1 MKKFALLGVCAAL
14 AMSAVS
20 VAPAAYA
27 AEGGDTPNA
36 YTECGIG
43 ASLFPN
49 NGGLAAVSNVIWD
62 WGTTALSSALSSPS
76 QCNGGKAKTA
86 MLVGKTYAG
95 LEADIATGEGKYL
108 TAVADVMACSTSS
121 RSAMYAEVR
130 NNFAAEAAKPAFAS
144 KNTADKGEALYLI
157 VEQAGVNAKCTAI

>member
-1 MKKFALLGVCAAL
+1 MKKSVLLGACAAL
-14 AMSAVS
+14 VMSVVS

-27 AEGGDTPNA
+27 AEGDRQPSA

-43 ASLFPN
+43 ATLFPD

-62 WGTTALSSALSSPS
+62 WGTTALSSALSSPE
-76 QCNGGKAKTA
+76 QCIGGKAKTA

-108 TAVADVMACSTSS
+108 TAVADVMACNTES

-130 NNFAAEAAKPAFAS
+130 NNFAAEAAKSAFAG

-157 VEQAGVNAKCTAI
+157 VEQAGVNAKCAAI